1 MAETQRNP
9 ESQRRPSGLM
19 LWSLIAFL
27 FFFWQAFSYF
37 GFVGRLAEWQFD
49 RFETYFPVL
58 TVAILVGIAAIIGVV
73 LLAIR
78 RRRSSDQVQ
87 NPEAEVQRV
96 LTSAARTT
104 RALSALAVLGA
115 VAALVTLVLMWM
127 LPGTAGTTQRLPVMT
142 GEAVVEGPA
151 SVDLDADLTRTARF
165 EEDLLI
171 RKRTIFFAP
180 VMTGDTEAAVSIFV
194 EVRQIA
200 GEPVRYEPT
209 RTGVARIGTLPSEIA
224 SLYQRSGLSVAKDH
238 VVLYRSPESISWR
251 YQILALEFFLF
262 SLICLVF
269 ALFQNR
275 SWKRLRKDLGV
286 DPE

>member
-1 MAETQRNP
+1 MAETHRNP

-58 TVAILVGIAAIIGVV
+58 TVALLVGIAAVIGVV

-78 RRRSSDQVQ
+78 KRRSGDQTQ
-87 NPEAEVQRV
+87 NPAAEAQRV

-115 VAALVTLVLMWM
+115 VAALITLVLMWM

-142 GEAVVEGPA
+142 GEIVVEGPA

-165 EEDLLI
+165 EEDLL
-171 RKRTIFFAP
+171 

-209 RTGVARIGTLPSEIA
+209 RTGVARIGALPSEIV

-238 VVLYRSPESISWR
+238 VVLYRSTESISWR

-262 SLICLVF
+262 SLICLIF